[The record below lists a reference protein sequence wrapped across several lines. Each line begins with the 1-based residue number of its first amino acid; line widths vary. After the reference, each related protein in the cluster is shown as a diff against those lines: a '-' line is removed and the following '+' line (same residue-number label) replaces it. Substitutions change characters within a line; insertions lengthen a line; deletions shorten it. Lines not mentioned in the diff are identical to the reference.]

1 MMLHDIHPER
11 TNDDIGR
18 LIGMMPYQQPDPG
31 LPDRIMA
38 QLRPARPGVLKRI
51 YRWSRTPMTF
61 SVSPAFG
68 MLALCL
74 LVLPAGLV
82 FLNSYH
88 AQAPELLSRQGD
100 GQTPVFFQFKDS
112 AAQSVSVIGT
122 FNNWDPKGY
131 EMSRNPVTGDW
142 VFKTKLAPGK
152 HDYVFLVDGEKVYT
166 DPNADL
172 HQKDEYGNSNS
183 VLFVK
188 GNNGQKI

>member
-1 MMLHDIHPER
+1 
-11 TNDDIGR
+11 
-18 LIGMMPYQQPDPG
+18 
-31 LPDRIMA
+31 
-38 QLRPARPGVLKRI
+38 
-51 YRWSRTPMTF
+51 MTF
-61 SVSPAFG
+61 SVSPALG
-68 MLALCL
+68 MLAFCL

-82 FLNSYH
+82 FLNSFH

-100 GQTPVFFQFKDS
+100 GQTQVFFQFKDS

-188 GNNGQKI
+188 GHNGQKI